1 MIETLTTPENSMK
14 KVVKGAQTSPIN
26 VRNTVK
32 KAGGRP
38 RKGHEKPKP
47 KADFNTLELL
57 KSMLNKA
64 KERGDSKLAARLET
78 DYNWFMGQYCKF
90 LMRKANEMFKKKRR
104 PA

>member
-1 MIETLTTPENSMK
+1 MQKAAVDAQIEQEIAK
-14 KVVKGAQTSPIN
+14 KTGISRHN
-26 VRNTVK
+26 VRNTIAK
-32 KAGGRP
+32 LGGRP
-38 RKGHEKPKP
+38 RKGNERPKP

-57 KSMLNKA
+57 KSMLDKA
-64 KERGDSKLAARLET
+64 KERGDSKRVARLET